1 MNVLISL
8 TNRLFNYL
16 YSDYPEVKEA
26 DIMHD
31 QSLDL
36 EIDRYIDAV
45 EELQIKLADKDNA
58 ITEKDNT
65 IAEKDNAIAEKD
77 NTIAEK
83 DNVILEKDKTIA
95 ALQARIA
102 EIEATSI

>member
-1 MNVLISL
+1 DDMNVLISL

-45 EELQIKLADKDNA
+45 EEMQIKLVEKDNA
-58 ITEKDNT
+58 I
-65 IAEKDNAIAEKD
+65 AERDNAIAEKD

-83 DNVILEKDKTIA
+83 ENAIVEKDNTIA
-95 ALQARIA
+95 ALQARIT
-102 EIEATSI
+102 ELEAANL

>member
-1 MNVLISL
+1 MIEKSYQNGKISRDDMNVLISL

-45 EELQIKLADKDNA
+45 E
-58 ITEKDNT
+58 
-65 IAEKDNAIAEKD
+65 
-77 NTIAEK
+77 
-83 DNVILEKDKTIA
+83 
-95 ALQARIA
+95 
-102 EIEATSI
+102 